1 MEFHTIQSISVSS
14 LNVYYVQTCNV
25 IHQKPLQTLR
35 FPPDLS
41 VCSLPP
47 RAARSQPSVGGVF
60 LFIWKQQTGFSGS
73 VCSQLRWLLAH
84 GFIPAEGTC
93 LLLAAVCGGRIDW
106 GGYLGICSERS

>member
-25 IHQKPLQTLR
+25 IHQKPLQTLC

-47 RAARSQPSVGGVF
+47 HAARNQPSVGGF
-60 LFIWKQQTGFSGS
+60 FYLFGNSRPDSQA
-73 VCSQLRWLLAH
+73 VCSLTAPLAACPPIYPGRGDLLVAGKSLRWQ
-84 GFIPAEGTC
+84 
-93 LLLAAVCGGRIDW
+93 D
-106 GGYLGICSERS
+106 